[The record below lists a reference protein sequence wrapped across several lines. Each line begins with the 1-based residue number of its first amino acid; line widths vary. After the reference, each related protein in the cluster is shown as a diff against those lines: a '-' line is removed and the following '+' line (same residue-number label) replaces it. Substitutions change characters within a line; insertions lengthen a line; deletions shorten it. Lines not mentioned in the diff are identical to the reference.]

1 MEKRSRA
8 VHRPSYLMPL
18 ITPLIHL
25 QKRVAFVAEQVVR
38 RRHQKNCCKLTI
50 QTSKIETFLV
60 CGSEESVSVMQEK
73 MGI

>member
-8 VHRPSYLMPL
+8 EHRPSYLMPL
-18 ITPLIHL
+18 TTPLIHL
-25 QKRVAFVAEQVVR
+25 QTRVAFVAEQVVR
-38 RRHQKNCCKLTI
+38 RRHRKNCCKLTI

-60 CGSEESVSVMQEK
+60 CGSEESVFVMQEK